1 MALTP
6 AKGRND
12 AALMVPA
19 HAMPEHAF
27 TAGGAGDGAEQT
39 AATLDLRDGFD
50 TKRFASL
57 TAVVSALAVL
67 AATKTLVVTGIFEHS
82 ADGATWAEIGTDVD
96 LLTLTGAAG
105 GSTETGAAVLGCN
118 LTEAERYVRF
128 KVKGDLSAANTDTA
142 KLGVSYVLTN
152 PSKI

>member
-12 AALMVPA
+12 AALIVPA

-39 AATLDLRDGFD
+39 AATLDLRDGFG
-50 TKRFASL
+50 TKRFTSL
-57 TAVVSALAVL
+57 IAVVSAVAVL
-67 AATKTLVVTGIFEHS
+67 AATKTLAVTGIFEHS
-82 ADGATWAEIGTDVD
+82 EDGATWAEIGTDVG
-96 LLTLTGAAG
+96 LLTLTGGAG
-105 GSTETGAAVLGCN
+105 GTTETGAAVLNCN

-128 KVKGDLSAANTDTA
+128 KIKGDLSAADTDTA

-152 PSKI
+152 PSRI